1 MVKSIGLTHVV
12 LSDPNNGYEPYDAST
27 PLPVTLSG
35 GGGGGDATAANQ
47 VTMINHLDQIE
58 QAVEGTLAVSD
69 STAQSSLSNIDS
81 AVSGTLDVSDSV
93 AQGSLSSLD
102 SKVTACNTGAVVVSS
117 SALPAGGATSA
128 LQGAGNADLA
138 IIAGDTTSLDSK
150 VTACNT
156 GAVAIA
162 SNADATKATSTLQS
176 AGNAS
181 LSVIEGC
188 AYQEADT
195 IGASS
200 KGVLVMGR
208 NGTNTAKPIHITNN
222 GDVEVEIA
230 DFVKGQDVMSSSFPV
245 VLASDQSILKIK
257 NAEVVN
263 EGSHANAANNVSILP
278 AGASSVVDI
287 SNMNY
292 VTMLYEDTATASYDL
307 VQVEVSVDGT
317 NYFNPTDLYPSTN
330 MAGTKRI
337 AVYTNYAVHGLK
349 HLRLINGSSID
360 TYTGVTATIVGSP

>member
-12 LSDPNNGYEPYDAST
+12 LSDPNNGYEPYDNAT
-27 PLPVTLSG
+27 PLPVVLT
-35 GGGGGDATAANQ
+35 GGGGDATAANQ

-81 AVSGTLDVSDSV
+81 AVSGTLNVSDSV
-93 AQGSLSSLD
+93 AQGSLASLD
-102 SKVTACNTGAVVVSS
+102 VKVLSCDTGAVVVSS
-117 SALPAGGATSA
+117 SALPAGAATSA

-138 IIAGDTTSLDSK
+138 VIAGDTTSLDSK
-150 VTACNT
+150 VTVCNT

-162 SNADATKATSTLQS
+162 SNADATKATSTLQV

-181 LSVIEGC
+181 LSALEGSLY
-188 AYQEADT
+188 ADGDT
-195 IGASS
+195 IGVSDV
-200 KGVLVMGR
+200 GVLMMGR
-208 NGTNTAKPIHITNN
+208 NGTNSALPIHITSN

-230 DFVKGQDVMSSSFPV
+230 DFVKGQATMSTSFPV
-245 VLASDQSILKIK
+245 VVASDQSTLKVK
-257 NAEVVN
+257 TAEVVN
-263 EGSHANAANNVSILP
+263 EGSHANAANNISLIP
-278 AGASSVVDI
+278 GATSSVVDI

-292 VTMLYEDTATASYDL
+292 LTMLYEDTATASPDL

-317 NYFNPTDLYPSTN
+317 NYFNTTDLYPTTN
-330 MAGTKRI
+330 LAGTKRI
-337 AVYTNYAVHGLK
+337 AVYSNYAVHGLK
-349 HLRLINGSSID
+349 HLRLVNGSSID